1 MSKCPFGI
9 YLCHILCCGVG
20 LEDRC
25 RWQVQESVQTAT
37 RSCWIDREGCE
48 DDSQGCGKDSQHCV
62 KDSQGCVRDSQVCV
76 KDSQGCEDD
85 SQGCGKGSQHCV
97 KDSQG
102 CGKDSRGCEKDSRL
116 AAALGASSPASKL
129 RRAIGPLLP
138 LPISGDYREIATNRL
153 RAQSGRVCAAHLPLD
168 WRASGTRQDT
178 NTFNPD
184 IRKRRKTC
192 LEC

>member
-1 MSKCPFGI
+1 MSNCPFGI

-62 KDSQGCVRDSQVCV
+62 KDSQGCRRDSQVCV

-85 SQGCGKGSQHCV
+85 SQGCGK
-97 KDSQG
+97 
-102 CGKDSRGCEKDSRL
+102 DSRGCEKNSRL
-116 AAALGASSPASKL
+116 TAALGHSRPASKR

-153 RAQSGRVCAAHLPLD
+153 RARPGRVCAAHLPLD